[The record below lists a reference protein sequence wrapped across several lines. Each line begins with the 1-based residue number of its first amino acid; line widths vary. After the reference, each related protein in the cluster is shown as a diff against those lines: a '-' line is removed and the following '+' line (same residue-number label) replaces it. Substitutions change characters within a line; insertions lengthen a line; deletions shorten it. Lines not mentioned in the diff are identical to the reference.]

1 MQMNRKGF
9 TLVELLAVLVILSV
23 LSLVTVSGISASLE
37 KRDIKEC
44 EEEIELAK
52 NAAKMYFSLD
62 GSGRDRVTVKELRDN
77 NYLSE
82 EKIKKIK
89 DTDMITVSDYEYV
102 YSGTDCNK

>member
-1 MQMNRKGF
+1 M
-9 TLVELLAVLVILSV
+9 
-23 LSLVTVSGISASLE
+23 VSRYVSNCLHYSHT
-37 KRDIKEC
+37 D
-44 EEEIELAK
+44 
-52 NAAKMYFSLD
+52 FSLD